1 MTSDPSLEGPL
12 QVHLEVPLSKTFTVK
27 SPEEQSQ
34 YFTIVDQYR
43 FQYATGF
50 SGSAVLSSN
59 GSMELEHC
67 LEEFEVGYYCA
78 EEADTQRLS
87 GKNGHAVKIDYTDGL
102 LSAAGEM
109 EQYTVTKTDA
119 SGVRHTTVHTSEAVV
134 EEASSSLIP
143 EPEES
148 SLSE

>member
-1 MTSDPSLEGPL
+1 M
-12 QVHLEVPLSKTFTVK
+12 K

-59 GSMELEHC
+59 GSMKLEQC

-87 GKNGHAVKIDYTDGL
+87 GKNGHSVKIDYINGL

-119 SGVRHTTVHTSEAVV
+119 SGAG
-134 EEASSSLIP
+134 
-143 EPEES
+143 
-148 SLSE
+148 LSRGFFDFL

>member
-1 MTSDPSLEGPL
+1 MRKKLIL
-12 QVHLEVPLSKTFTVK
+12 K
-27 SPEEQSQ
+27 
-34 YFTIVDQYR
+34 
-43 FQYATGF
+43 GF
-50 SGSAVLSSN
+50 P
-59 GSMELEHC
+59 
-67 LEEFEVGYYCA
+67 
-78 EEADTQRLS
+78 
-87 GKNGHAVKIDYTDGL
+87 GKRARRKIDYTDGL

-119 SGVRHTTVHTSEAVV
+119 SGVRHTTVHTAEAVV